1 MEIILIAGLWLDA
14 SAWRDVVPELEK
26 LGHRVSPLTL
36 PGQGDGQVSATFAD
50 QRAAVISAVDSAKE
64 RPLVVGHSAAC
75 TLAWI
80 AADARPEKVAATVL
94 IGGFPSN
101 NADLYAD
108 FFEMTDGVMLFPEWQ
123 QFEGPDSADLDTET
137 RAQMTTA
144 AIPIPEAV
152 ARGVVQLEDP
162 RRFDVPSFVLCPEF
176 SPEQAKEWVN
186 SGDVPELAKA
196 QNVSYINIESG
207 HWPMFSQPL
216 VLAQMLDSIVKGI

>member
-26 LGHRVSPLTL
+26 LGHRVTPLTL
-36 PGQGDGQVSATFAD
+36 PGQGDGNASANFAD
-50 QRAAVISAVDSAKE
+50 QRAAVISAVDAAKE
-64 RPLVVGHSAAC
+64 NPLVVGHSAAC

-80 AADARPEKVAATVL
+80 AADARPEKVASTVL

-101 NADLYAD
+101 NAELYAD
-108 FFEMTDGVMLFPEWQ
+108 FFAMTNGEMLFPGWQ
-123 QFEGPDSADLDTET
+123 QFEGPDSADLDAQTK
-137 RAQMTTA
+137 AQMTAA

-162 RRFDVPSFVLCPEF
+162 RRFNVPTFVLCPEF
-176 SPEQAKEWVN
+176 SPEQAKEWVE
-186 SGDVPELAKA
+186 SGDVPELAQA
-196 QNVSYINIESG
+196 QNVSYLNIETG

-216 VLAQMLDSIVKGI
+216 VLAQMLDSIAKGI